1 MRVRPAT
8 LRGASGLYLIPL
20 VLLGTALAACGGATS
35 APLSAAGDTVDGNA
49 RFAQNPPVAAPAA
62 GAAQPILS
70 GTSDQSTQLY
80 DVARPDLLIIKTGD
94 LSLQVEALD
103 AALTS
108 ASAKIGALG
117 GYVSGSARTGD
128 AQEATATVVYRIPA
142 ARWDEAISA
151 LRGLAVKVLSE
162 GTQTQDVTGQ
172 VLDLG
177 AQITNLRA
185 SEAALQ
191 AIMARA
197 DKIADVLA
205 VQGELSR
212 TQGEIEQLSTQKKHL
227 QEQAAFSTA
236 TVTFVLKPD
245 AAVVATS
252 KGFDPSNEVDKAS
265 ANLVAVL
272 QGVATAGIWFGIVWL
287 PILLVLSV
295 VGLVAFVVIRRVRR
309 TLVTAA
315 PAMPAI
321 PAVPAIAPDSEGP
334 TPEA

>member
-1 MRVRPAT
+1 MRVHPT
-8 LRGASGLYLIPL
+8 GSRGVRGLLLFPV
-20 VLLGTALAACGGATS
+20 VLATALAACGGAAS
-35 APLSAAGDTVDGNA
+35 APLDAVGNTVDGA
-49 RFAQNPPVAAPAA
+49 YRSTAGGPAD
-62 GAAQPILS
+62 GAALPILS

-117 GYVSGSARTGD
+117 GYVAGSARKGD
-128 AQEATATVVYRIPA
+128 AQEATATIVYRIPA
-142 ARWDEAISA
+142 AKWDEAISA

-205 VQGELSR
+205 VQAELSK

-236 TVTFVLKPD
+236 TVTFMLKPD
-245 AAVVATS
+245 AAVVTTT
-252 KGFDPSNEVDKAS
+252 KGFDPTSEVDRAS

-309 TLVTAA
+309 TLVAPM
-315 PAMPAI
+315 PAMPALPPVGEA
-321 PAVPAIAPDSEGP
+321 PAASEGP
-334 TPEA
+334 TAEA